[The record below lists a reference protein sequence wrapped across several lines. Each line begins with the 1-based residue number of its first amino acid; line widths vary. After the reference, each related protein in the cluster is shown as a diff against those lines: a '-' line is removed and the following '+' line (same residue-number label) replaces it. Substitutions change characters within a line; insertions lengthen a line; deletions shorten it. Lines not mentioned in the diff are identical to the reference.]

1 MEPDCAEPRMNQPAP
16 PVEDPIARR
25 SVEAF
30 EAWWRTLPPHLRK
43 QYSEGQVTRW
53 SSYAVYL
60 NNQLIESLLPVHSG
74 PLDCLEVG
82 CGRGDT
88 SLYVRKRG
96 HRTVLVDAGRTA
108 LEVARENFLEEGVAA
123 YWLQGD
129 LGRLGL
135 RSSRFDV
142 VYAVGVLEH
151 IAAVDEALAEM
162 VRVLRPGG
170 RLIVAVQIFGRLTGQ
185 ALVTALVS
193 RPVVFLKHLL
203 RLHPIEA
210 ARRAFS
216 RHPRPYYVNGW
227 GAAEYR
233 QALQRAGLVGVRV
246 LNAGIFPNLQI
257 PATCEPAYVAFIRG
271 VIAIRR
277 ALGIRQ
283 PFVTRTGLGNE
294 WVIVGDRPGD
304 PS

>member
-1 MEPDCAEPRMNQPAP
+1 MNHSTA
-16 PVEDPIARR
+16 PVEDPMARR

-30 EAWWRTLPPHLRK
+30 DAWFRTLPPHLRK
-43 QYSEGQVTRW
+43 QYSEGDVPRW
-53 SSYAVYL
+53 SAYGVYL

-82 CGRGDT
+82 CGRGDA
-88 SLYVRKRG
+88 SLYMRKRG
-96 HRTVLVDAGRTA
+96 HRTVLVDAARTA
-108 LEVARENFLEEGVAA
+108 IEVARENFREEGVAA
-123 YWLQGD
+123 YWVQGD

-135 RSSRFDV
+135 RSGRFDA

-170 RLIVAVQIFGRLTGQ
+170 RLILAVQIFGRLTGQ

-193 RPVVFLKHLL
+193 CPLIFLKHLL
-203 RLHPIEA
+203 RLRPTEA

-216 RHPRPYYVNGW
+216 HPPRPYYVNGW

-246 LNAGIFPNLQI
+246 LNAAIFPSLPI
-257 PATCEPAYVAFIRG
+257 PATLEPAYVAFMRR
-271 VIAIRR
+271 VIALRL
-277 ALGIRQ
+277 AMGISQ
-283 PFVTRTGLGNE
+283 PFVTRTGLGTE
-294 WVIVGDRPGD
+294 WVIVGNRPGD